1 MDRNKKILG
10 RPQVS
15 SQWTV
20 VQSGKRRLRGSGIE
34 GETSAE
40 AGNSLEATDLHGVI
54 LRVEQA
60 IGDHIRHLTEGCCIK
75 TTCCQSSGA
84 ETQSAGDK
92 G

>member
-40 AGNSLEATDLHGVI
+40 AGNSLEATDLHGII
-54 LRVEQA
+54 LS
-60 IGDHIRHLTEGCCIK
+60 T
-75 TTCCQSSGA
+75 SFSGLHNSLS
-84 ETQSAGDK
+84 TSQTHTSR
-92 G
+92 